1 MSRRLDAGFL
11 AGLVAEH
18 RLDEDEALD
27 SLDRPGRR
35 PAAKGVQAVST
46 SIGGCRAG
54 AAVPGGRRRR
64 PAAPVRIVH
73 LGLGNFFRAHQAWY
87 TDLAP
92 DAAEWG
98 IAAFTGRSAHLAD
111 ALTPQDGLYTLII
124 RGPAGDTSRG
134 RRRAFRGPTRRRTTA
149 AWLRLPGRARGA

>member
-27 SLDRPGRR
+27 SLIGPGRR
-35 PAAKGVQAVST
+35 SAAKGVQAVSL
-46 SIGGCRAG
+46 SIGADAGGGMQLSRAAG
-54 AAVPGGRRRR
+54 DAR

-73 LGLGNFFRAHQAWY
+73 LGLGNFFRAHQACY

-92 DAAEWG
+92 DAERVG
-98 IAAFTGRSAHLAD
+98 DRRVHRSV
-111 ALTPQDGLYTLII
+111 Y
-124 RGPAGDTSRG
+124 PAG
-134 RRRAFRGPTRRRTTA
+134 RRARRPRTACTR
-149 AWLRLPGRARGA
+149 